1 MCVRVCDSGGR
12 RLGGCSGF
20 VEVSADF
27 FFFFLLLQALQQ
39 VRSLAAN
46 FRAALFFS
54 SPSSPFNLTASCV
67 R

>member
-1 MCVRVCDSGGR
+1 MSACVIAAVGGWVGVVGLSR
-12 RLGGCSGF
+12 SLQI
-20 VEVSADF
+20 F

>member
-1 MCVRVCDSGGR
+1 MSACVIAAVGGWVGVVGLSR
-12 RLGGCSGF
+12 SLQIF
-20 VEVSADF
+20 F